1 MRGKVTSKLIF
12 IVGIL
17 DVSTKSSSAT
27 WMVRKSRNSMTNK
40 ITMKM
45 VEMMVTGKG
54 KTGNY
59 FSVLSNI
66 NEYYTSVLSLA
77 HN

>member
-12 IVGIL
+12 LVGVL

-27 WMVRKSRNSMTNK
+27 WIVRKSRNSMTNK

-54 KTGNY
+54 KKWLL
-59 FSVLSNI
+59 FVK
-66 NEYYTSVLSLA
+66 A
-77 HN
+77 

>member
-1 MRGKVTSKLIF
+1 MTSKLIF
-12 IVGIL
+12 IVGVL

-27 WMVRKSRNSMTNK
+27 WIVRKSRNSMTNK

-54 KTGNY
+54 KKWLL
-59 FSVLSNI
+59 FVK
-66 NEYYTSVLSLA
+66 A
-77 HN
+77 